1 MSLAI
6 RGLGTAVPTNA
17 MDQAVALAVATR
29 ICCRTEEQAS
39 LLPSLYRQTGIE
51 TRHVV
56 FAESIV
62 RDVLNGTAETQSVYL
77 PREEADDRG
86 PSTRERMREY
96 AENALPLARHAAGL
110 ALEQSGLRPEEIT
123 HLVIVSCTGFS
134 APGVDCGLIYHLHLA
149 PTVQRVQVGFMGC
162 HGAVNG
168 LRVAQAF
175 TGSQAEARVLLC
187 AVELCSLHY
196 FYGWDPKKLVANSLF
211 ADGAAALV
219 GTNDPCPGSGTW
231 RATGTGS
238 CLFPR
243 TAYAMTWDIGDHG
256 FEMSLSTRVP
266 GLIADHLRP
275 WLESWLGQHGLQVA
289 EVGSWAVH
297 PGGPRIL
304 SAVEECLRLP
314 PEALSVSREVLGEFG
329 NMSSPTLLFILERLR
344 RCQAPRPCVALGFG
358 PGLVVEAAL
367 FR

>member
-6 RGLGTAVPTNA
+6 RGLGTAVPANA
-17 MDQAVALAVATR
+17 MDQTVALAVAER
-29 ICCRTEEQAS
+29 ICCRTDEQAS
-39 LLPSLYRQTGIE
+39 VLPSLYRQTGID

-56 FAESIV
+56 FAERIV
-62 RDVLNGTAETQSVYL
+62 HDVLNGTTESQSVFL
-77 PREEADDRG
+77 PRAEDDDRG
-86 PSTRERMREY
+86 PSTYQRMRRYVEE
-96 AENALPLARHAAGL
+96 ARPLARHAAGQ
-110 ALEQSGLRPEEIT
+110 ALEQSGVGPDEIT
-123 HLVIVSCTGFS
+123 HLVTVSCTGFS
-134 APGVDCGLIYHLHLA
+134 APGVDCGLIHDLRLA

-175 TGSQAEARVLLC
+175 TDSQAEARVLLC
-187 AVELCSLHY
+187 ALELCSLHY

-219 GTNDPCPGSGTW
+219 GTNDASGEPGTW
-231 RATGTGS
+231 RATATSS
-238 CLFPR
+238 CLFPQ

-266 GLIADHLRP
+266 GLIAGHLRP
-275 WLESWLGQHGLQVA
+275 WLESWLGRHGLDVA
-289 EVGSWAVH
+289 SVGSWAVH

-304 SAVEECLRLP
+304 SAVEECLELP
-314 PEALSVSREVLGEFG
+314 PEALAVSREVLGEFG

-344 RCQAPRPCVALGFG
+344 RRRAPRPCIALGFG